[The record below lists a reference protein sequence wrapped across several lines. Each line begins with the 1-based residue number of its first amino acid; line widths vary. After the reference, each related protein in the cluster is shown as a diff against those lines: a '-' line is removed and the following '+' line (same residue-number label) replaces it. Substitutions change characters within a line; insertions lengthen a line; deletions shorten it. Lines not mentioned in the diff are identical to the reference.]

1 MKDHYADI
9 TKYSRALNNHW
20 KTRYSAIWRKS
31 PPANKIYS
39 RYANQTIDWAVGE
52 NKNYLNPDYKDVDI
66 KYSIDANGFRVYP
79 NYTPTSTKKV
89 FTYGCSMTFGFSL
102 PDEHTWP
109 YLIAKKLGDWRLTNY
124 GVPAA
129 GPTEIARVC
138 YQSISCL
145 KKEDYPDVV
154 FVYFP
159 DFFRTEHVGNED
171 YTPINTTLNLHAV
184 KYPSL
189 SSIIPTEDPLQYI
202 ESNTPEGLHLSKVYS
217 YYNLTSSTHSFFEM
231 VKSFKLI
238 KETLESRNIPWF
250 WYTWSP
256 MLYALKP
263 ETVNLFL
270 GNNTLIN
277 DDGLIIINR
286 SPNNRGRDGS
296 HVGLK
301 YTDYLSTAFM
311 NLFKLYENREI
322 NL

>member
-9 TKYSRALNNHW
+9 TKYFRALNNHW
-20 KTRYSAIWRKS
+20 KTRYSTIWRKTA
-31 PPANKIYS
+31 PVNKIYS
-39 RYANQTIDWAVGE
+39 RYANQTIEWAVGE
-52 NKNYLNPDYKDVDI
+52 NKNYLNPDYKDIDV
-66 KYSIDANGFRVYP
+66 KYHINANGFREYP
-79 NYTPTSTKKV
+79 NYTPTSAKKV

-109 YLIAKKLGDWRLTNY
+109 YLIAKKLGDWQLTNY

-129 GPTEIARVC
+129 GPKEIGRVC
-138 YQSISCL
+138 YQTISCL
-145 KKEDYPDVV
+145 EKKDYPDVV
-154 FVYFP
+154 FIYFP
-159 DFFRTEHVGNED
+159 DFFRTEHIGNED
-171 YTPINTTLNLHAV
+171 YTPIHTTLNLHAA

-202 ESNTPEGLHLSKVYS
+202 ESNTPEGLHLSKLYS

-263 ETVNLFL
+263 ETIKLFL
-270 GNNTLIN
+270 GNNALIN
-277 DDGLIIINR
+277 DDGLVIINR
-286 SPNNRGRDGS
+286 SLNNRGRDGS

-301 YTDYLSTAFM
+301 YTDYLSTAFI
-311 NLFKLYENREI
+311 NLFKVYENRET
-322 NL
+322 NF